1 VFGLQFPIGRP
12 PKGSARDG
20 VSDETNFL
28 PEWLAMRPK
37 SILVS
42 GSDDRCASFAFDVWN
57 LVREEERQHLIE
69 SISRRLCAVVDA
81 NGERID
87 Y

>member
-1 VFGLQFPIGRP
+1 
-12 PKGSARDG
+12 
-20 VSDETNFL
+20 
-28 PEWLAMRPK
+28 MRPK

-42 GSDDRCASFAFDVWN
+42 GFDGSDASFTFEVWN
-57 LVREEERQHLIE
+57 LLSEEERQHLIE
-69 SISRRLCAVVDA
+69 SIPRRLCAVVDA